1 MSPLDTLPAELREA
15 CAQVA
20 DAVTAAGGRALL
32 VGGVVRDWLLGLP
45 GKDVDIEVFGLP
57 AAELRRVLRQRF
69 QVVEVGSSFG
79 VFKLRGLEVDIA
91 LPRRESKTGRGHKG
105 FAVEGDPGMTVAEAS
120 ARRDFT
126 INSIYWD
133 IARGGLLDPHGGRE
147 DLVAAVLRHTGPQ
160 FAEDPLRVL
169 RGMQFIARFGLR
181 ADPATVAAC
190 RAMTIEDL
198 PPERLFEEWRKLILK
213 GRDMSAGL
221 NFLRETGWLH
231 YFPEL
236 EALVGC
242 AQDPQWHPEGDVWTH
257 TLHAMDAFATL
268 RTGDDAEDL
277 IIGLAVLCH
286 DMGKPLTSFTDAEG
300 HIRSPGHDAAG
311 EAPARAFLERLTR
324 QHDLIEAVL
333 PLVQTHMQ
341 PAMLHRNNAGKGAIR
356 RLALKVRIDRLCR
369 LARADMRGSPPKR
382 RDETPCDWL
391 LEQARELAVEA
402 GRPRPILQG
411 RHLIQKGLRPG
422 PEFGPLLQ
430 RAFEAQLEGAFSDE
444 AGALA
449 WLDQNAG

>member
-69 QVVEVGSSFG
+69 PVVEVGSSFG

-160 FAEDPLRVL
+160 FAEDPL
-169 RGMQFIARFGLR
+169 ACC
-181 ADPATVAAC
+181 AAC
-190 RAMTIEDL
+190 SSSPLWAARRPRHRRRLPRHDDRGPSARAPL
-198 PPERLFEEWRKLILK
+198 REWRKLILK
-213 GRDMSAGL
+213 GRDMSAGSTSCVK
-221 NFLRETGWLH
+221 R
-231 YFPEL
+231 
-236 EALVGC
+236 AGC
-242 AQDPQWHPEGDVWTH
+242 PTSRNSRPWSAARRIRSAPEGDVWNP

-268 RTGDDAEDL
+268 RTGDDAE
-277 IIGLAVLCH
+277 I
-286 DMGKPLTSFTDAEG
+286 S
-300 HIRSPGHDAAG
+300 S
-311 EAPARAFLERLTR
+311 
-324 QHDLIEAVL
+324 
-333 PLVQTHMQ
+333 
-341 PAMLHRNNAGKGAIR
+341 
-356 RLALKVRIDRLCR
+356 
-369 LARADMRGSPPKR
+369 
-382 RDETPCDWL
+382 
-391 LEQARELAVEA
+391 
-402 GRPRPILQG
+402 
-411 RHLIQKGLRPG
+411 
-422 PEFGPLLQ
+422 
-430 RAFEAQLEGAFSDE
+430 
-444 AGALA
+444 LA
-449 WLDQNAG
+449 WPCFATTWANR